1 MLVIATECAIE
12 WTFYWTLSDCLS
24 SCIICDLD
32 LQYGPYL
39 MPYKAM
45 FVLWT
50 LLLWWLLFANGE
62 TLRARTGTALQYH
75 WSAEAMVCGS
85 YGISFAAVHG
95 NYMVCLFLWSTD
107 VWSSGVLA
115 ECSISSILTVWKN
128 PYVLQCSGLYIK
140 TPGQTD
146 SSRTINNWFFLTSRL
161 GVQTRGASSVQYRM
175 NVSTQYNIMRIM
187 FNCSSHRVHQECN
200 IKCSLYTQTVLYALR
215 HLCIM
220 FI

>member
-1 MLVIATECAIE
+1 MNVAAMMT
-12 WTFYWTLSDCLS
+12 
-24 SCIICDLD
+24 IIC
-32 LQYGPYL
+32 QRWNS
-39 MPYKAM
+39 ACE
-45 FVLWT
+45 
-50 LLLWWLLFANGE
+50 NGNCA
-62 TLRARTGTALQYH
+62 TVSL
-75 WSAEAMVCGS
+75 VCGS
-85 YGISFAAVHG
+85 YGLWKLWYLICC
-95 NYMVCLFLWSTD
+95 NCMVCLFLWSTD
-107 VWSSGVLA
+107 GWSSGVLA
-115 ECSISSILTVWKN
+115 ECCISSVLTVWRN

-161 GVQTRGASSVQYRM
+161 GIQTRGASSVQYTM

-215 HLCIM
+215 HICIM